1 MQHLK
6 SSRRVERKAII
17 ASRDFD
23 GLRQR
28 LDRSASTTRFT
39 QAMAEFYL
47 GIPRRQFDQFKRE
60 HGNPFLISK
69 STPRSIAKVELLTW
83 YAQVTKAR
91 EHIQEPISGNF
102 GRTGKGVPFIV
113 IRASAGKIKSV
124 ISHAGITGLDMS
136 VIEEAFQQG
145 ATILA
150 LTIDQAL
157 AVKCREKALAKCL
170 PLSSDDGLCIQDCM
184 AGSPRVRRRHE
195 ARLAPTYWLPGASRR
210 WRYRRRMNGCSGI
223 VAISSFSDAA
233 AMHRLRSEA
242 WHVAKH
248 GEQDEI
254 HHRDQRHRPSRPLGN
269 D

>member
-1 MQHLK
+1 MTNISKAESFEDGFLRAALEVIAK
-6 SSRRVERKAII
+6 RDEREAII
-17 ASRDFD
+17 TSQDFD
-23 GLRQR
+23 GLKQR
-28 LDRSASTTRFT
+28 LDRSPSTTRFT

-91 EHIQEPISGNF
+91 EQIQAPISGNF
-102 GRTGKGVPFIV
+102 GRTGKGIPFIV
-113 IRASAGKIKSV
+113 IRESAGKIKSV

-157 AVKCREKALAKCL
+157 ALPWRSNAEK
-170 PLSSDDGLCIQDCM
+170 
-184 AGSPRVRRRHE
+184 
-195 ARLAPTYWLPGASRR
+195 RR
-210 WRYRRRMNGCSGI
+210 WRNAYRSHLMTVHASK
-223 VAISSFSDAA
+223 
-233 AMHRLRSEA
+233 MA
-242 WHVAKH
+242 WLDRQ
-248 GEQDEI
+248 ELDE
-254 HHRDQRHRPSRPLGN
+254 DTKPV
-269 D
+269 

>member
-1 MQHLK
+1 MTNISKAESFEDGFLRAALEVIAK
-6 SSRRVERKAII
+6 RDEREAII
-17 ASRDFD
+17 TSQDFD
-23 GLRQR
+23 GLKQR
-28 LDRSASTTRFT
+28 LDRSPSTTRFT

-91 EHIQEPISGNF
+91 EQIQEPISGNF
-102 GRTGKGVPFIV
+102 GRTGKGIPFIV

-136 VIEEAFQQG
+136 LIEEAFQQG

-157 AVKCREKALAKCL
+157 ALPWQSNPEK
-170 PLSSDDGLCIQDCM
+170 
-184 AGSPRVRRRHE
+184 
-195 ARLAPTYWLPGASRR
+195 RR
-210 WRYRRRMNGCSGI
+210 WRNAYRLHLMA
-223 VAISSFSDAA
+223 VHDAK
-233 AMHRLRSEA
+233 MA
-242 WHVAKH
+242 WLDRQ
-248 GEQDEI
+248 ELDE
-254 HHRDQRHRPSRPLGN
+254 DTKPV
-269 D
+269 

>member
-1 MQHLK
+1 MTNISKAESFEDGFLRAALEVIAK
-6 SSRRVERKAII
+6 RDEREAII
-17 ASRDFD
+17 TSQDFD
-23 GLRQR
+23 GLKQR
-28 LDRSASTTRFT
+28 LDRSPSTTRFT

-47 GIPRRQFDQFKRE
+47 SIPRRQFDKLKRE

-91 EHIQEPISGNF
+91 EQIQEPISGNF
-102 GRTGKGVPFIV
+102 GRTGKGIPFIV

-157 AVKCREKALAKCL
+157 ALPWRSNAEK
-170 PLSSDDGLCIQDCM
+170 
-184 AGSPRVRRRHE
+184 
-195 ARLAPTYWLPGASRR
+195 RR
-210 WRYRRRMNGCSGI
+210 WRNAYRSHLMTVHASK
-223 VAISSFSDAA
+223 
-233 AMHRLRSEA
+233 MA
-242 WHVAKH
+242 WLDRQ
-248 GEQDEI
+248 ELDE
-254 HHRDQRHRPSRPLGN
+254 DTKPV
-269 D
+269 

>member
-1 MQHLK
+1 MTNIGKAESFEEGFLRAALEVIAK
-6 SSRRVERKAII
+6 RDERNAII
-17 ASRDFD
+17 DARDFVS
-23 GLRQR
+23 LRKI
-28 LDRSASTTRFT
+28 LDQSPGTTRFT

-91 EHIQEPISGNF
+91 EQIQEPISGNF
-102 GRTGKGVPFIV
+102 GRTGKGIPFIV

-157 AVKCREKALAKCL
+157 ALPWQSNPEK
-170 PLSSDDGLCIQDCM
+170 
-184 AGSPRVRRRHE
+184 
-195 ARLAPTYWLPGASRR
+195 RR
-210 WRYRRRMNGCSGI
+210 WRNAYRLHLMA
-223 VAISSFSDAA
+223 VHDAK
-233 AMHRLRSEA
+233 MA
-242 WHVAKH
+242 WLDRQ
-248 GEQDEI
+248 ELDE
-254 HHRDQRHRPSRPLGN
+254 DTKPV
-269 D
+269 

>member
-1 MQHLK
+1 MTNISKAESFEDGFFRAALEVIAT
-6 SSRRVERKAII
+6 SDERKAII

-91 EHIQEPISGNF
+91 EQIQEPISGNF
-102 GRTGKGVPFIV
+102 GRTGKGIPFIV

-157 AVKCREKALAKCL
+157 ALPWRSNAEK
-170 PLSSDDGLCIQDCM
+170 
-184 AGSPRVRRRHE
+184 
-195 ARLAPTYWLPGASRR
+195 RR
-210 WRYRRRMNGCSGI
+210 WRNAYRSHLMTVHASK
-223 VAISSFSDAA
+223 
-233 AMHRLRSEA
+233 MA
-242 WHVAKH
+242 WLDRQ
-248 GEQDEI
+248 ELDE
-254 HHRDQRHRPSRPLGN
+254 DTKPV
-269 D
+269 

>member
-1 MQHLK
+1 MTNISKAESFEDGFLRAALEVIAK
-6 SSRRVERKAII
+6 RDEREAII
-17 ASRDFD
+17 TSQDFD
-23 GLRQR
+23 GLKQR

-91 EHIQEPISGNF
+91 EQIQEPISGNF
-102 GRTGKGVPFIV
+102 GRTGKGIPFIV

-157 AVKCREKALAKCL
+157 ALPWQSNPEK
-170 PLSSDDGLCIQDCM
+170 
-184 AGSPRVRRRHE
+184 
-195 ARLAPTYWLPGASRR
+195 RR
-210 WRYRRRMNGCSGI
+210 WRNAYRLHLMA
-223 VAISSFSDAA
+223 VHDAK
-233 AMHRLRSEA
+233 MA
-242 WHVAKH
+242 WLDRQ
-248 GEQDEI
+248 ELDE
-254 HHRDQRHRPSRPLGN
+254 DTKPV
-269 D
+269 

>member
-1 MQHLK
+1 MTNISKAESFEDGFLRAALEVIAK
-6 SSRRVERKAII
+6 RDEREAII
-17 ASRDFD
+17 TSQDFD
-23 GLRQR
+23 GLKQR
-28 LDRSASTTRFT
+28 LDRSPSTTRFT

-91 EHIQEPISGNF
+91 EQIQEPISGNF
-102 GRTGKGVPFIV
+102 GRTGKGIPFIV

-157 AVKCREKALAKCL
+157 ALPWRSNAEKRCWRNAYRSHLMTVHASK
-170 PLSSDDGLCIQDCM
+170 M
-184 AGSPRVRRRHE
+184 A
-195 ARLAPTYWLPGASRR
+195 WLDRQE
-210 WRYRRRMNGCSGI
+210 
-223 VAISSFSDAA
+223 
-233 AMHRLRSEA
+233 L
-242 WHVAKH
+242 
-248 GEQDEI
+248 DE
-254 HHRDQRHRPSRPLGN
+254 DTKPV
-269 D
+269 

>member
-1 MQHLK
+1 MTNISKAESFEDGFFRAALEVIAT
-6 SSRRVERKAII
+6 SDERKTII

-28 LDRSASTTRFT
+28 LDRSPGTTRFT

-47 GIPRRQFDQFKRE
+47 SIPRRQFDQFKRE

-69 STPRSIAKVELLTW
+69 STPRSITKVELLTW

-91 EHIQEPISGNF
+91 EQIQEPISGNF
-102 GRTGKGVPFIV
+102 GRTGKGIPFIV
-113 IRASAGKIKSV
+113 VRASAGKIKSV

-157 AVKCREKALAKCL
+157 ALPWQSNAEKKHWRNACRSHLMTVHASK
-170 PLSSDDGLCIQDCM
+170 M
-184 AGSPRVRRRHE
+184 A
-195 ARLAPTYWLPGASRR
+195 WLDRQE
-210 WRYRRRMNGCSGI
+210 
-223 VAISSFSDAA
+223 
-233 AMHRLRSEA
+233 L
-242 WHVAKH
+242 
-248 GEQDEI
+248 DE
-254 HHRDQRHRPSRPLGN
+254 DTKPV
-269 D
+269 

>member
-1 MQHLK
+1 MTNISKVESFEDGFFRAALEVIA
-6 SSRRVERKAII
+6 SSDERKAII

-91 EHIQEPISGNF
+91 EQIQEPISGNF
-102 GRTGKGVPFIV
+102 GRTGKGIPFIV

-157 AVKCREKALAKCL
+157 ALPWRSNAEK
-170 PLSSDDGLCIQDCM
+170 
-184 AGSPRVRRRHE
+184 
-195 ARLAPTYWLPGASRR
+195 RR
-210 WRYRRRMNGCSGI
+210 WRNAYRSHLMTVHASK
-223 VAISSFSDAA
+223 
-233 AMHRLRSEA
+233 MA
-242 WHVAKH
+242 WLDRQ
-248 GEQDEI
+248 ELDE
-254 HHRDQRHRPSRPLGN
+254 DTKPV
-269 D
+269 

>member
-1 MQHLK
+1 MTNISKAESFEDGFLRAALEVIAK
-6 SSRRVERKAII
+6 RDEREAII
-17 ASRDFD
+17 TSQDFD
-23 GLRQR
+23 GLKQR

-91 EHIQEPISGNF
+91 EQIQEPISGNF
-102 GRTGKGVPFIV
+102 GRTGKGIPFIV
-113 IRASAGKIKSV
+113 IRESAGKIKSV
-124 ISHAGITGLDMS
+124 ISHAGITELDMS

-157 AVKCREKALAKCL
+157 ALPWQSNPEK
-170 PLSSDDGLCIQDCM
+170 
-184 AGSPRVRRRHE
+184 
-195 ARLAPTYWLPGASRR
+195 RR
-210 WRYRRRMNGCSGI
+210 WRNAYRLHLMA
-223 VAISSFSDAA
+223 VHDAK
-233 AMHRLRSEA
+233 MA
-242 WHVAKH
+242 WLDRQ
-248 GEQDEI
+248 ELDE
-254 HHRDQRHRPSRPLGN
+254 DTKPV
-269 D
+269 